1 MYSTTLLCLL
11 TTLQLTLLARSKY
24 VSSVLQLEREERFR
38 ERLQFELSM
47 SNILL
52 GGGKELENLMTGN
65 ISSILGDSDDT
76 VEADAINEESESKYL
91 TLSWW
96 LLHVGWKDVGER
108 VRRGVEEVFYGFV
121 LLLFFLVYLPISAS
135 SSVSLKTKLAAIDL
149 HRLISDVRRRVEH
162 EITFEGNE
170 RRIKFVLLFII
181 PTAGVNPTTVF
192 FHPCYHQHPKP
203 SNSC

>member
-1 MYSTTLLCLL
+1 
-11 TTLQLTLLARSKY
+11 
-24 VSSVLQLEREERFR
+24 
-38 ERLQFELSM
+38 M

-76 VEADAINEESESKYL
+76 VEADAINEESQSKYL

-121 LLLFFLVYLPISAS
+121 LLFFFLIYLPISAS

-149 HRLISDVRRRVEH
+149 HRLLSDVRRRVEH
-162 EITFEGNE
+162 EVTFEGNE
-170 RRIKFVLLFII
+170 RRIKFVLLFI
-181 PTAGVNPTTVF
+181 T
-192 FHPCYHQHPKP
+192 Y
-203 SNSC
+203 S